1 MSTEP
6 TWPPQRRGSD
16 HRIGHIEQRLG
27 NVENLLMENTKTTN
41 EVKDILTTFKT
52 LGTFAKWIS
61 SIAAALVGLWVAVKG
76 LRG

>member
-6 TWPPQRRGSD
+6 TWPPQRRSAD
-16 HRIGHIEQRLG
+16 QRIGHIEQRLG

-52 LGTFAKWIS
+52 LGAFAKWIS
-61 SIAAALVGLWVAVKG
+61 AIGAAIIGLWAALKG
-76 LRG
+76 IRG